1 MTENKHTPVETFD
14 CQGCRPFCYGGYHM
28 EADKDGL
35 GDYVKADDYL
45 ALEKQRDELLDMLK
59 RAVRRL
65 EIAHANGDTIMRE
78 WIVDARAAIAK
89 VEGGAA

>member
-1 MTENKHTPVETFD
+1 MSAKHTPGPWRIDRHLGCIVG
-14 CQGCRPFCYGGYHM
+14 QGGGPIGG
-28 EADKDGL
+28 EADL
-35 GDYVKADDYL
+35 TL
-45 ALEKQRDELLDMLK
+45 AAAAPELLHVIE

-89 VEGGAA
+89 ATGEAA